1 MVTKDSQ
8 FTLVGLGELL
18 WDLLPTGRQLGG
30 APANFA
36 FHAQALGEEGKVVSC
51 VGTDDLG
58 HEAIELLQQLELDSS
73 YVAFDDV
80 HPTGT
85 VTVQLHTNGTP
96 CYKIHEGVAWDYMSW
111 CDELAELAPSC
122 DAVCFGTLAQRNHA
136 TRQSI
141 RRFLE
146 STRPEC
152 LRVFDINLRQS
163 YFDASC
169 IHESLELANVLKV
182 NDEELPVAARL
193 LQVGAG
199 ESEFLAEVANR
210 YSLHLIAVTKGAS
223 GSRLFT
229 SDYDGEQQPEPMEV
243 VDTVGAGD
251 SFAAAMTVGLLRGC
265 DMDMIH
271 RTANRLASYVCT
283 QAGAMPVLG
292 IELGFL

>member
-58 HEAIELLQQLELDSS
+58 HEAIDLLQQLELDSS
-73 YVAFDDV
+73 YVAV
-80 HPTGT
+80 
-85 VTVQLHTNGTP
+85 
-96 CYKIHEGVAWDYMSW
+96 
-111 CDELAELAPSC
+111 
-122 DAVCFGTLAQRNHA
+122 
-136 TRQSI
+136 
-141 RRFLE
+141 
-146 STRPEC
+146 
-152 LRVFDINLRQS
+152 
-163 YFDASC
+163 
-169 IHESLELANVLKV
+169 
-182 NDEELPVAARL
+182 DEELPVAAHL
-193 LQVGAG
+193 LQVSAE

-265 DMDMIH
+265 DLDRIH

-283 QAGAMPVLG
+283 QAGAMPVLP
-292 IELGFL
+292 IELSFL

>member
-1 MVTKDSQ
+1 MVTRDSQ

-58 HEAIELLQQLELDSS
+58 HEAIDLLQQLELDSS
-73 YVAFDDV
+73 YVAVDDV

-96 CYKIHEGVAWDYMSW
+96 CYRIHEDVAWDYVGW

-163 YFDASC
+163 YFHASC
-169 IHESLELANVLKV
+169 IHESLELANVLKI

-193 LQVGAG
+193 LQVSAE

-210 YSLHLIAVTKGAS
+210 YSLHLIAVTKGA
-223 GSRLFT
+223 
-229 SDYDGEQQPEPMEV
+229 
-243 VDTVGAGD
+243 GD

-265 DMDMIH
+265 DLDRIH

-283 QAGAMPVLG
+283 QAGAMPVLP